1 MIRRWWTLWLL
12 ARRRLENP
20 GNYRRFQLYQ
30 GCWIIE
36 RLHTLGVCL
45 GHALLLD
52 LGAGLGGYSLALK
65 AAGARTVGL
74 DLKPAADLTGLG
86 IAQVRGDALQL
97 PFKSG
102 SFDGV
107 FCASLIE
114 HVKDPYQLLL
124 EIRRVLRVDGWAYL
138 SFPPYFSPLG
148 GHQFSPFHYFGEK
161 VALAVARRRRWWGK
175 SSWIP
180 TEFTTNPVSFASA
193 FGDYGLYP
201 ITITRARD
209 LIRLAGFKIR
219 WWGTR
224 FFPFNIGRIPA
235 LGEILAWH
243 VEFLLEPVD

>member
-20 GNYRRFQLYQ
+20 GSYREFQLYQ
-30 GCWIIE
+30 GSWITE
-36 RLHTLGVCL
+36 RLRGLGVCL
-45 GHALLLD
+45 EHSLILD

-65 AAGARTVGL
+65 GAGAKPVGL
-74 DLKPAADLTGLG
+74 DLKPPTDLVAVG
-86 IAQVRGDALQL
+86 IPQVRGDALQL
-97 PFKSG
+97 PFRSG

-114 HVKDPYQLLL
+114 HVKDARQLLL
-124 EIRRVLRVDGWAYL
+124 EIRRVLRTGGWAYL

-161 VALAVARRRRWWGK
+161 LALAIARRRRWWGK
-175 SSWIP
+175 SDWIP
-180 TEFTTNPVSFASA
+180 GEFNTNPVSFASA

-201 ITITRARD
+201 ITIAKARD
-209 LIRLAGFKIR
+209 LIRLAGFRIK

-224 FFPFNIGRIPA
+224 FFPFNVGRVPVV
-235 LGEILAWH
+235 GEILAWH
-243 VEFLLEPVD
+243 VEFLLEPVG